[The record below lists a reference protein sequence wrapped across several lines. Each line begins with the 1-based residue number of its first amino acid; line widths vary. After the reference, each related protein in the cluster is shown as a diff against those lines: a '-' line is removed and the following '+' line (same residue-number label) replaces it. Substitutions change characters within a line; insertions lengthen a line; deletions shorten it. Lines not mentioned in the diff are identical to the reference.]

1 MEFWFFITV
10 LILVV
15 LALLAR
21 VVLRGAARLR
31 PWGRYNLDVYRD
43 HLDEVERDLERA
55 IISAEEAGLLRTEVS
70 RRILSADSAAKEQ
83 TNDSQTGPIGA
94 VLVLAAIGIAAA
106 VLVYLQQGRPGYADL
121 ALSDRIQ
128 AAEELRQNR
137 PSQSNAERLT
147 LADPTVTP
155 SDDFLALMEKLR
167 RAVAQHPDD
176 LRGQTLL
183 ARNEAALGNFI
194 AAHTAQAQVILLKQ
208 GNAQIAD
215 YARYAEML
223 VYAAGGYV
231 SPSAETALTA
241 TLERDPAHQKARY
254 YMGLM
259 YAQTGR
265 PDFAFRIWQDLLQ
278 QGVDDP
284 SLTPLINAQIEAAA
298 FHAGVEYTPSDVAA
312 SAGPSAGPSAA
323 DIEAADAMTPEDRKA
338 MIAGMVAQLSQRLA
352 SEGGPATDWAR
363 LIDAHGVLNRP
374 DQAAQIWLEAQQVFA
389 GNPDALRVLL
399 ASARRAGVAQ

>member
-1 MEFWFFITV
+1 M
-10 LILVV
+10 
-15 LALLAR
+15 
-21 VVLRGAARLR
+21 
-31 PWGRYNLDVYRD
+31 
-43 HLDEVERDLERA
+43 
-55 IISAEEAGLLRTEVS
+55 
-70 RRILSADSAAKEQ
+70 Q
-83 TNDSQTGPIGA
+83 
-94 VLVLAAIGIAAA
+94 
-106 VLVYLQQGRPGYADL
+106 
-121 ALSDRIQ
+121 
-128 AAEELRQNR
+128 
-137 PSQSNAERLT
+137 
-147 LADPTVTP
+147 
-155 SDDFLALMEKLR
+155 KLR
-167 RAVAQHPDD
+167 SAVAQHSDD

-183 ARNEAALGNFI
+183 ARNEAALGHFI

-338 MIAGMVAQLSQRLA
+338 MIARMVAQLSKRLA

-363 LIDAHGVLNRP
+363 LIDAYGVLESAER
-374 DQAAQIWLEAQQVFA
+374 AAQMWLEAQQVFA
-389 GNPDALRVLL
+389 GNPDALRVILI
-399 ASARRAGVAQ
+399 SARRAGVAQ

>member
-1 MEFWFFITV
+1 MEFWFLITV

-21 VVLRGAARLR
+21 VVLRGATRLR
-31 PWGRYNLDVYRD
+31 PWGRYNLEVYRD

-83 TNDSQTGPIGA
+83 TNDSQTGPIEA
-94 VLVLAAIGIAAA
+94 VLILAAIGIAAA

-121 ALSDRIQ
+121 ALRDRIQ

-147 LADPTVTP
+147 LADPTVKP
-155 SDDFLALMEKLR
+155 SDDFLALMEQLR
-167 RAVAQHPDD
+167 HAVAQHPDD

-298 FHAGVEYTPSDVAA
+298 FHAGVEYTQSDVAT

-363 LIDAHGVLNRP
+363 LIEAHGVLNRP

-389 GNPDALRVLL
+389 GKPDALRVLL

>member
-1 MEFWFFITV
+1 MEFWFVITV

-21 VVLRGAARLR
+21 VVLRDATRLR

-106 VLVYLQQGRPGYADL
+106 VLVYVQQGRPGYADL

-176 LRGQTLL
+176 LRVTL
-183 ARNEAALGNFI
+183 F
-194 AAHTAQAQVILLKQ
+194 
-208 GNAQIAD
+208 
-215 YARYAEML
+215 
-223 VYAAGGYV
+223 
-231 SPSAETALTA
+231 
-241 TLERDPAHQKARY
+241 
-254 YMGLM
+254 
-259 YAQTGR
+259 
-265 PDFAFRIWQDLLQ
+265 
-278 QGVDDP
+278 
-284 SLTPLINAQIEAAA
+284 
-298 FHAGVEYTPSDVAA
+298 
-312 SAGPSAGPSAA
+312 
-323 DIEAADAMTPEDRKA
+323 
-338 MIAGMVAQLSQRLA
+338 
-352 SEGGPATDWAR
+352 
-363 LIDAHGVLNRP
+363 
-374 DQAAQIWLEAQQVFA
+374 
-389 GNPDALRVLL
+389 
-399 ASARRAGVAQ
+399 